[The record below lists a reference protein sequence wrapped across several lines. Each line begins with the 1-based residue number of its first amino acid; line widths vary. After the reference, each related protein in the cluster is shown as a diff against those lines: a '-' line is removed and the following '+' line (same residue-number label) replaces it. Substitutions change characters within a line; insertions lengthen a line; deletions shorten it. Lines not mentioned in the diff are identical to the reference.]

1 MVKVRSFKAHL
12 AQQANAAKII
22 SPPYDVLNTEEAK
35 EMAAGNE
42 LSFLRVSKPEIDLP
56 AGTNLYAPEVYL
68 KGRENLML
76 FRKEGW
82 IVEDKEPR
90 MYIYMQ
96 KMQGREQY
104 GLMAMASVEDYEQGR
119 IKRHE
124 LTIKKKEED
133 RTKLSDTQN
142 ANLGPV
148 FLTFKNGEGIEKRMM
163 EIVATTAPYA
173 TVHGHDDT
181 DHTVWLCSTEDS
193 AYFSKEFEAIPCTY
207 IADGHHRAASAFNVG
222 KMRREA
228 AASRGESLTGEEPFM
243 FFMAIHYPESTL
255 KILDYNRVLK
265 SLNGL
270 AAPEFLAKVG
280 EAYSVEPLAD
290 EADPKPTQKGE
301 CSLYLDKHWYRLR
314 VKAEKV
320 DPNCLVKQL
329 DSQLLTDL
337 VLSPVLGISDLR
349 SDERIDF
356 VGGIRGLPELVKR
369 CNEDCVAAFAMY
381 PVQLKELMDIAD
393 AGLIMP
399 PKSTW
404 FEPKPRDGFVTRCFD

>member
-1 MVKVRSFKAHL
+1 
-12 AQQANAAKII
+12 
-22 SPPYDVLNTEEAK
+22 
-35 EMAAGNE
+35 
-42 LSFLRVSKPEIDLP
+42 
-56 AGTNLYAPEVYL
+56 
-68 KGRENLML
+68 ML

-148 FLTFKNGEGIEKRMM
+148 FLTFKGGESIEKRMM

-173 TVHGHDDT
+173 TVHGHDET

-193 AYFSKEFEAIPCTY
+193 AFFSKEFDGIPCTY

-228 AASRGESLTGEEPFM
+228 AA
-243 FFMAIHYPESTL
+243 
-255 KILDYNRVLK
+255 
-265 SLNGL
+265 
-270 AAPEFLAKVG
+270 
-280 EAYSVEPLAD
+280 
-290 EADPKPTQKGE
+290 
-301 CSLYLDKHWYRLR
+301 
-314 VKAEKV
+314 
-320 DPNCLVKQL
+320 
-329 DSQLLTDL
+329 
-337 VLSPVLGISDLR
+337 
-349 SDERIDF
+349 
-356 VGGIRGLPELVKR
+356 
-369 CNEDCVAAFAMY
+369 
-381 PVQLKELMDIAD
+381 
-393 AGLIMP
+393 
-399 PKSTW
+399 
-404 FEPKPRDGFVTRCFD
+404 